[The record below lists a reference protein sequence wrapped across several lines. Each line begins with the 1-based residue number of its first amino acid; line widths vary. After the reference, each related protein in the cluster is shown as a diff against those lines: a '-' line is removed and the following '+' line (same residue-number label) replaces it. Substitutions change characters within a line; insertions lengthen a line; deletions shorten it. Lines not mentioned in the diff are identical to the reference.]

1 MIIIRLICMLVMVHR
16 AIILIILTVDGCMM
30 CVFNHY
36 VSVIIAISRRL
47 LQLRPIYHIFEEFK
61 LRFINVLEHVS
72 STFDPS
78 GEWSTWLFLQVAR
91 HLLLWSVAAAEF
103 FDGFVIWAVARNQ
116 SGHLHTLFHR
126 WLNVS
131 RPDAATITLPSQT
144 SSIILVKLTAQIRY

>member
-30 CVFNHY
+30 CVFNHNI
-36 VSVIIAISRRL
+36 SVIIAISRRL

-78 GEWSTWLFLQVAR
+78 GE
-91 HLLLWSVAAAEF
+91 
-103 FDGFVIWAVARNQ
+103 
-116 SGHLHTLFHR
+116 
-126 WLNVS
+126 
-131 RPDAATITLPSQT
+131 
-144 SSIILVKLTAQIRY
+144 